1 LRKQG
6 IGPESLVGIC
16 LERSPEMV
24 QAVLAVLKAGAAYVP
39 IDPGYP
45 DERRKFMLDDA
56 SCEYLITADV
66 LRRDCAEIERQS
78 SANLANVA
86 HANNAAYAIYTSG
99 STGRP
104 KAVLVQH
111 SGLANLATVQS
122 KAYSPGPGTRVLQFS
137 SLSFDASIFEI
148 TLALANGGA
157 LCIGSRQDL
166 APGPALA
173 RFLRNNQISI
183 AVIPPSLLAVTPPE
197 SLLDLETLIVAG
209 EACPA
214 NLVARWGRS
223 RRFINAYG
231 PTEAT
236 VWATA
241 FECTDNGETPPI
253 GRPIANIR
261 CYVLDEHFAPVPIG
275 VTGELVLAGAGLAR
289 GYLNR
294 PELTAERFVP
304 DPYSSEPGSRMYRT
318 SDLVRYLP
326 DGNLQHLGR
335 SDHQVK
341 LRGLRIEVGEVETVL
356 RQSPS
361 VRDAAVVVAGDGT
374 SRFLVAYVVGKNGPP
389 AESDLRRQ
397 LADVLPEYLLPA
409 AFLFLDALPTGPNGK
424 FDRKAL
430 PALTQ
435 SMAQTADY
443 VPPRNQIEEL
453 LTNIWREL
461 LGVDR
466 VGIHDNFFA
475 RGGHSL
481 LAMRVVSAV
490 RDAFSVE
497 LPVRRL
503 FETPTIAALAEVIA
517 QTPQREAVS
526 TVGIARVPREPRL
539 TKLSQLRVEHA
550 S

>member
-1 LRKQG
+1 
-6 IGPESLVGIC
+6 
-16 LERSPEMV
+16 
-24 QAVLAVLKAGAAYVP
+24 
-39 IDPGYP
+39 
-45 DERRKFMLDDA
+45 
-56 SCEYLITADV
+56 
-66 LRRDCAEIERQS
+66 
-78 SANLANVA
+78 
-86 HANNAAYAIYTSG
+86 
-99 STGRP
+99 
-104 KAVLVQH
+104 
-111 SGLANLATVQS
+111 
-122 KAYSPGPGTRVLQFS
+122 
-137 SLSFDASIFEI
+137 
-148 TLALANGGA
+148 
-157 LCIGSRQDL
+157 
-166 APGPALA
+166 
-173 RFLRNNQISI
+173 
-183 AVIPPSLLAVTPPE
+183 
-197 SLLDLETLIVAG
+197 
-209 EACPA
+209 
-214 NLVARWGRS
+214 
-223 RRFINAYG
+223 
-231 PTEAT
+231 
-236 VWATA
+236 
-241 FECTDNGETPPI
+241 
-253 GRPIANIR
+253 
-261 CYVLDEHFAPVPIG
+261 
-275 VTGELVLAGAGLAR
+275 
-289 GYLNR
+289 
-294 PELTAERFVP
+294 
-304 DPYSSEPGSRMYRT
+304 MYRT